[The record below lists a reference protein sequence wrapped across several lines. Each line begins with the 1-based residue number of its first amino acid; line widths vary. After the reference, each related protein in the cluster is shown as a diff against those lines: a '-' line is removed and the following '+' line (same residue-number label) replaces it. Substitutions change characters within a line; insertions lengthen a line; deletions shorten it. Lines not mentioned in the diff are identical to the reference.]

1 MEIVRRDLLKYFAR
15 VGGGV
20 WLSENLP
27 TPTPTLPQA
36 EATATPTPPP
46 GFGETTAMVEAPDSL
61 ACKVVPGRSW
71 TGRASY
77 YSEKGCLGC
86 SARLIMANGQRFDEA
101 DDTISFMRLPLGSQV
116 LVTNLDNGISIKAIV
131 TDRGGFESLGRI
143 ADLSKGLAE
152 RIGLITDVSKIKV
165 SLLNCSQ

>member
-1 MEIVRRDLLKYFAR
+1 MEIVRRDFLKYFAR

-20 WLSENLP
+20 WLSKNLP

-46 GFGETTAMVEAPDSL
+46 RFGETAARDEESDSP
-61 ACKVVPGRSW
+61 ACKVVPGMSW
-71 TGRASY
+71 SGLASY

-86 SARLIMANGQRFDEA
+86 SARLMMANGQRFNEA
-101 DDTISFMRLPLGSQV
+101 ANTLSFMRLPINSHV

-152 RIGLITDVSKIKV
+152 RLVLITDVSKIKV
-165 SLLNCSQ
+165 SLLNC